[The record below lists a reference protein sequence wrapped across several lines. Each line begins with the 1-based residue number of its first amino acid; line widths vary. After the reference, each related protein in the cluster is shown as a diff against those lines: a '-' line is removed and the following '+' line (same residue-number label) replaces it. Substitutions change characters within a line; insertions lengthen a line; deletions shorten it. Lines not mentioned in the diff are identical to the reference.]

1 MLWPGCADGG
11 KILHGFVS
19 KHRAV
24 PCREIRSRMHASTD
38 ADIQLCRV
46 GSLSSV
52 NSLARDPMVAEA
64 SFRTPKKVV
73 SAPVLL
79 AQSVECGL
87 H

>member
-1 MLWPGCADGG
+1 
-11 KILHGFVS
+11 
-19 KHRAV
+19 
-24 PCREIRSRMHASTD
+24 MHASTD

-87 H
+87 RQVLSHSRCQGFVGSALLADPMMLAGRQVCF